1 MFNFKRLSCNSLVFV
16 IVCALFFV
24 LFQNIAFF
32 HKTVQLLEMDSFT
45 DYLLV
50 GSFFIFIFC
59 FLNILFSII
68 LVGFLRKPLI
78 IILLFCSAGANYF
91 SYLYNV
97 YIDKD
102 MIQNIMQT
110 NPGEAGALITVKL
123 VIWLLV
129 FAVLPSIF
137 VILVK
142 VNKAPFTRS
151 VAYRLANIT
160 LSIIVLVGVSYPLYN
175 QYAFFIREKTNN
187 QITKLITPSNY
198 VHGLI
203 SYSKDLF
210 KKQLPFIHVGEDAK
224 REQLADHKKKLMIIV
239 VGETSRAMNFSLN
252 GYAKETNPLLK
263 NQDIINFEQ
272 VSSCGTA
279 TAVSVPC
286 MFSVMPKNRYKE
298 SVAER
303 QDNLLDILNR
313 TGVNI
318 LWKENDGGCK
328 GVCDRIT
335 SIRLKD
341 IYPKE
346 SCPDGLCYDIHL
358 LDNLDDYINERTDDT
373 VIVLHTNGSHGPAY
387 YRRYQKEQEK
397 FTPACST
404 NAVETCTTEQLV
416 NAYDNTIVNIDYVLN
431 ETIELLKKHSNKF
444 STAMLY
450 ASDHGESLGESGI
463 YLHGMP
469 YSIAPKEQTHIP
481 MIFWLSKDFLA
492 DNKIDKSCMLAS
504 AKNTEASHDNLF
516 HTVLGAMNITTE
528 VYNPKLDLFK
538 GCENNWIVNN

>member
-142 VNKAPFTRS
+142 VNKVPFARS

-175 QYAFFIREKTNN
+175 QYAFFIR
-187 QITKLITPSNY
+187 
-198 VHGLI
+198 
-203 SYSKDLF
+203 
-210 KKQLPFIHVGEDAK
+210 
-224 REQLADHKKKLMIIV
+224 
-239 VGETSRAMNFSLN
+239 
-252 GYAKETNPLLK
+252 
-263 NQDIINFEQ
+263 
-272 VSSCGTA
+272 
-279 TAVSVPC
+279 
-286 MFSVMPKNRYKE
+286 
-298 SVAER
+298 
-303 QDNLLDILNR
+303 
-313 TGVNI
+313 
-318 LWKENDGGCK
+318 
-328 GVCDRIT
+328 
-335 SIRLKD
+335 
-341 IYPKE
+341 
-346 SCPDGLCYDIHL
+346 
-358 LDNLDDYINERTDDT
+358 
-373 VIVLHTNGSHGPAY
+373 
-387 YRRYQKEQEK
+387 
-397 FTPACST
+397 
-404 NAVETCTTEQLV
+404 
-416 NAYDNTIVNIDYVLN
+416 
-431 ETIELLKKHSNKF
+431 
-444 STAMLY
+444 
-450 ASDHGESLGESGI
+450 
-463 YLHGMP
+463 
-469 YSIAPKEQTHIP
+469 
-481 MIFWLSKDFLA
+481 
-492 DNKIDKSCMLAS
+492 
-504 AKNTEASHDNLF
+504 
-516 HTVLGAMNITTE
+516 
-528 VYNPKLDLFK
+528 
-538 GCENNWIVNN
+538 